1 MGQVSRENGYLGQ
14 LEKISVDRNRV
25 KKTLIVRM
33 FTGFLGP
40 GRMGGADDNVVDDMQ
55 SLSIALGAGPERAER
70 EIILAKTL
78 VYDDFRAAYGGATVG
93 FAGILMDSVPAAVP
107 PSRSLVASDEQ
118 DRAGL
123 LVGIAEAFLSR
134 SGGYIDPL
142 GLFSLISRARL
153 DGKSRPLA
161 FYSLSDH
168 RGCLERFL
176 LHCAREGF
184 ILPGQRTLTMGR
196 PPADEE
202 APARRLS
209 VS

>member
-1 MGQVSRENGYLGQ
+1 
-14 LEKISVDRNRV
+14 
-25 KKTLIVRM
+25 M
-33 FTGFLGP
+33 FSGFFGP
-40 GRMGGADDNVVDDMQ
+40 GRIGGADDNVGDDMQ
-55 SLSIALGAGPERAER
+55 SLSIALGAGPDRAER

-78 VYDDFRAAYGGATVG
+78 VYDDFRAAYGGATVA
-93 FAGILMDSVPAAVP
+93 FAGILTDSVPADVP
-107 PSRSLVASDEQ
+107 TGRSLVASDEE

-123 LVGIAEAFLSR
+123 LVGMAEAFLSR
-134 SGGYIDPL
+134 PGGYIDPL

-161 FYSLSDH
+161 FYSLADH

-176 LHCAREGF
+176 IHCAREGF
-184 ILPGQRTLTMGR
+184 ILPGQRTLTMGCR
-196 PPADEE
+196 PAAEE